1 MAQSKDVLSLDST
14 FFSSQTTSGSRQQE
28 QLSYN
33 KVVVENNQGSSG
45 NNKLAAKGPII
56 EPLWLENCFDSRQ
69 QSRTMVDCFSLES
82 SYIPT
87 MCYVYACL
95 GCSTRLNR
103 ESIPLKIDRDPMNL
117 NFEAKKMLMNQ
128 TLS

>member
-1 MAQSKDVLSLDST
+1 MAQSKDVLSLDSI

-82 SYIPT
+82 TYHV
-87 MCYVYACL
+87 MYML
-95 GCSTRLNR
+95 GLFDSI
-103 ESIPLKIDRDPMNL
+103 EQGIPLKIDRDRMN
-117 NFEAKKMLMNQ
+117 KV
-128 TLS
+128 